1 MKNNIC
7 YDIIQEIKNSWR
19 KYDMNDVV
27 LISEK
32 MLTVICVLSV
42 IIYIFILKNKK
53 NTSKQSKASLIIFL
67 LFIVSITALYYL
79 QMIFNPYHVLTVIW
93 VIFSVISIFVLKKL
107 DLYDEKYGTIVSILT
122 VLVVQ
127 ISYVSY
133 TPYYMRQHD
142 SRDFYNYQNGGHFG
156 YIGYIFSNGKLPVG
170 SPKDFWC
177 FFNPPLFYIIS
188 TVFIKIQNLAGLSID
203 LCFENLQI
211 LSVLYTTVFNIYVYR
226 ILKEMNV
233 KKSLIFVLLF
243 VGLSP
248 AMIIMSGS
256 LNNDILSIM
265 LATMAIFYTIK
276 WYKSD
281 KLKDLLKIA
290 ITISLS
296 IMTKISTALVAVAI
310 AFVFLFKVINN
321 KEQLKKYIKHFT
333 LFAIIALPIGLWF
346 PIKNLVLYDIP
357 ITYVQSVDEDNDANI
372 SEHNILE
379 RFFTFSQEQVHTVNV
394 LMSKENADYN
404 LFISTLKSFIVDEQI
419 EYSSNS
425 ILKIVVPAIFYCSII
440 ISFFYIINLIYILKN
455 YKKINN
461 NWILFFLFLF
471 ILQIVSYLKFCF
483 DYPFTFTMNFRYI
496 VPTLVSYAVITGIAS
511 DDNKKLFYINS
522 SLLSIF
528 SILSILMFT
537 NML

>member
-1 MKNNIC
+1 M
-7 YDIIQEIKNSWR
+7 EIKLNNVNYTVNKNKTIIDNLNINIKDNSITSIIGPTGSG
-19 KYDMNDVV
+19 KTTLAK
-27 LISEK
+27 LIS
-32 MLTVICVLSV
+32 L
-42 IIYIFILKNKK
+42 FIKPTNGQITFDNIVVTNQKNKE
-53 NTSKQSKASLIIFL
+53 NL
-67 LFIVSITALYYL
+67 
-79 QMIFNPYHVLTVIW
+79 N
-93 VIFSVISIFVLKKL
+93 KL
-107 DLYDEKYGTIVSILT
+107 RPNIG
-122 VLVVQ
+122 LV
-127 ISYVSY
+127 
-133 TPYYMRQHD
+133 
-142 SRDFYNYQNGGHFG
+142 YQN
-156 YIGYIFSNGKLPVG
+156 
-170 SPKDFWC
+170 PKEQ
-177 FFNPPLFYIIS
+177 FFLD
-188 TVFIKIQNLAGLSID
+188 T
-203 LCFENLQI
+203 
-211 LSVLYTTVFNIYVYR
+211 
-226 ILKEMNV
+226 V
-233 KKSLIFVLLF
+233 KKEIEFTLDNLNYKTKDKQKRIEDSLKL
-243 VGLSP
+243 VG
-248 AMIIMSGS
+248 